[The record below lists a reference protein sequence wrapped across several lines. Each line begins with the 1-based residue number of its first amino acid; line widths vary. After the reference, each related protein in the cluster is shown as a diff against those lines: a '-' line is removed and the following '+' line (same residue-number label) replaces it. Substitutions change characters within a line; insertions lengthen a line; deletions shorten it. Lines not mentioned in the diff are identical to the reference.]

1 MNTDEM
7 NRKYQEP
14 ASNRHSSSGPLTDK
28 TEHLLHTILANVEDL
43 IAVVDVT
50 GKRLYNS
57 PSYAKVFGK
66 HTELRGTD
74 SFKDIHP
81 DDRDMVRQVFRET
94 IETGVG
100 RRIVYRFI
108 VPDRP
113 IRSIESQGNVIR
125 DARGAV
131 VNVVIVSRDIS
142 EAKQVGEERTRL
154 DMAVEQAAE
163 SIVITD
169 IDGTIVYAN
178 PASELQTG
186 YTRDEL
192 IGANPRIVKSGKQDA
207 SFYRTLWATIL
218 RGETWSGE
226 ITNRRKNETLYREQT
241 TISPVRDETGQ
252 IINFVAVMR
261 DVTYQRQIESQMA
274 HAQKMAS
281 LSQLARGIAH
291 DLNNIF
297 SVLNGV
303 FTLMESEVLDDSLK
317 HYLRLGQDTL
327 NNGVNIGSR
336 LMAFSNTDETSQTPF
351 AISDVI
357 TTLQS
362 TLFHTLEKTIQ
373 IKATIE
379 GKLPLIRGDKPAI
392 YQTLLTISLNG
403 RDAILA
409 SPKAN
414 ERGKIC
420 ITADVLEGRYVRNN
434 FKEATA
440 DTYVRVRVS
449 DDGTGMGPEMAK
461 HIFEPFFTTKEQKGN
476 AGLGLA
482 VAYAVVK
489 AHGGFIDFE
498 SEQKAGTTFAVYLP
512 ALHVELE
519 EAGDLVPTTL
529 RGGSETILL
538 VEDEESLRLVL
549 EETLRKYGYNVL
561 LASDGFEGY
570 TQFEEHQEEIAA
582 VVTDMGLPRE
592 SGYDMFLHIRT
603 IEPGA
608 RVLFMSGYLD
618 PQLRSKLAIAGAT
631 AFLAK
636 PFTSSALVAKL
647 REVLDQKE

>member
-1 MNTDEM
+1 MNADDK
-7 NRKYQEP
+7 NRKSVDP
-14 ASNRHSSSGPLTDK
+14 ASNKHRRSEPLTDK

-43 IAVVDVT
+43 IAVVDLS

-57 PSYAKVFGK
+57 PSYSRVFGK
-66 HTELRGTD
+66 REELRGTD
-74 SFKDIHP
+74 SFMDIHP
-81 DDRDMVRQVFRET
+81 DDREMVRQVFLET

-100 RRIVYRFI
+100 RRIVYRFA

-113 IRSIESQGNVIR
+113 IRHIESQGNVIR

-131 VNVVIVSRDIS
+131 VNVIIVSRDIT

-154 DMAVEQAAE
+154 DMAVEHAAE

-192 IGANPRIVKSGKQDA
+192 IGANPRIVKSGKQNE

-226 ITNRRKNETLYREQT
+226 ITNRRKNGTLYREQT
-241 TISPVRDETGQ
+241 TISPVRDEVGHL
-252 IINFVAVMR
+252 INFVAVKR
-261 DVTYQRQIESQMA
+261 DVTYQRQIENQLA
-274 HAQKMAS
+274 QAQKMAG

-291 DLNNIF
+291 DLNNIM

-303 FTLMESEVLDDSLK
+303 FTLMESEVRDDLLK
-317 HYLRLGQDTL
+317 HYLLLGQDAL
-327 NNGVNIGSR
+327 NNGVNVGKR
-336 LMAFSNTDETSQTPF
+336 LMAFSNIDETPQTPL

-362 TLFHTLEKTIQ
+362 TLFRTIEKTIL
-373 IKATIE
+373 ITATIE
-379 GKLPLIRGDKPAI
+379 GELPLIGGDKAAI
-392 YQTLLTISLNG
+392 YQTLLTICLNG

-409 SPKAN
+409 APRAN

-420 ITADVLEGRYVRNN
+420 ITADVLEGMYLRNK

-440 DTYVRVRVS
+440 DTYLRVRVS
-449 DDGTGMGPEMAK
+449 DDGAGMGPEAAK

-476 AGLGLA
+476 TGLGLA

-489 AHGGFIDFE
+489 AHIGFIDFE
-498 SEQKAGTTFAVYLP
+498 SEQNAGTAFAVYFP

-519 EAGDLVPTTL
+519 RIGTCASYRTAWRIGD
-529 RGGSETILL
+529 G
-538 VEDEESLRLVL
+538 
-549 EETLRKYGYNVL
+549 
-561 LASDGFEGY
+561 
-570 TQFEEHQEEIAA
+570 
-582 VVTDMGLPRE
+582 
-592 SGYDMFLHIRT
+592 
-603 IEPGA
+603 
-608 RVLFMSGYLD
+608 
-618 PQLRSKLAIAGAT
+618 IAGG
-631 AFLAK
+631 
-636 PFTSSALVAKL
+636 
-647 REVLDQKE
+647 R